1 MEVNKSLA
9 LQEVNLWDTQERSR
23 TLLVEE
29 VEASRPGRNIR
40 NGFSWRKSV
49 GSKNLE
55 KCG

>member
-1 MEVNKSLA
+1 MEVNKSVA
-9 LQEVNLWDTQERSR
+9 LQQVNLWDTHERSR

-40 NGFSWRKSV
+40 NGFSWRKSP

>member
-9 LQEVNLWDTQERSR
+9 LQQVNLWDTHERSR

-29 VEASRPGRNIR
+29 VEASRPGMNIR